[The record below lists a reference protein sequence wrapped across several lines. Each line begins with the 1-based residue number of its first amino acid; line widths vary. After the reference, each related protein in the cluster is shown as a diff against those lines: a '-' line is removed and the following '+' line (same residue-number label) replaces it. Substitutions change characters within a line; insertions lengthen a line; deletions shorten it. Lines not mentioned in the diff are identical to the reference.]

1 MIRHNLPPHVWR
13 KSSYSDDEVPGCVEM
28 QSAPNSLVAIGD
40 SKARPRGAFVFP
52 PAVWAAFVHSI
63 RKDTLQPV
71 R

>member
-1 MIRHNLPPHVWR
+1 MIRHDLPPHAWR
-13 KSSYSDDEVPGCVEM
+13 KSSFSDVTD
-28 QSAPNSLVAIGD
+28 PNCFEIQPTPDSLIAISD

-71 R
+71 G